1 MEIETIISTIGSL
14 GFPIV
19 MCIILVKYMQEQ
31 MTEMRE
37 AINELKGAILV
48 LTERLKDKEE
58 T

>member
-37 AINELKGAILV
+37 AINELKSAILV

>member
-1 MEIETIISTIGSL
+1 MEFEAIISTIGSL

-37 AINELKGAILV
+37 AINELKSAILV
-48 LTERLKDKEE
+48 LTERFKDKEE
-58 T
+58 A